1 MSQISQAPEDQSE
14 QNHSDS
20 ALNTYLSFY
29 IGAET
34 YGIEI
39 KRIKEIIEYEN
50 LTRVP
55 MVSDLIEGVINLR
68 GNVVPIINLSN
79 RLGIQMGKYD
89 KRTSIV
95 MIEINDGDE
104 CLDIGFVVSS
114 VSAILNVSALHI
126 EPKPSF
132 GCNIP
137 TKFIHG
143 MAKVDNGFLILL
155 NLDTLFQIQPLIELI

>member
-1 MSQISQAPEDQSE
+1 MSHVAEQAEIPTQQES
-14 QNHSDS
+14 SFS
-20 ALNTYLSFY
+20 TYLSFY
-29 IGAET
+29 IGDET

-79 RLGIQMGKYD
+79 RLGINMGEYD

-95 MIEINDGDE
+95 MIEIKDGDE
-104 CLDIGFVVSS
+104 CLNIGFVVSS
-114 VSAILNVSALHI
+114 VSAVLDVNTDNI
-126 EPKPSF
+126 EPQPSF

-137 TKFIHG
+137 TEFMKGI
-143 MAKVDNGFLILL
+143 AKLDEDFLILL
-155 NLDTLFQIQPLIELI
+155 DLDTLFEIRPLIDLI